1 MIPLYN
7 LPANVQLKAGTKS
20 FNNGHLY
27 FNVSACQHGSKCPL
41 CRKTSFRIHSKYE
54 RMLADLPVSGHQT
67 RFDLIAR
74 RYFCD
79 NSKCRRKIFTERFQF
94 EIKPYRRRLLRSNEL
109 LSRLALELGGNT
121 GSRISRH
128 VGIPV
133 SPSTILRIIKQ
144 YEIQPT
150 PITSG
155 IIGIDDWAFKK
166 GNKYGTVII
175 DLESRKVIDLLP
187 DRESETVSNWLNN
200 HPEVRVI
207 SRDRAG
213 AYARG
218 AQNGAPQAIQV
229 ADRFHLLMNLGEAT
243 KKVFQS
249 KGKELKEAFKIFN
262 DPLKS
267 AASTIDM
274 EKTPDHFPPENKPV
288 PTTTNI
294 KRLYLFDKIKELHQE
309 GRSIKSISKSLKT
322 HRQTVKKYIKAE
334 EYPKY
339 EGKRT
344 SNFDMFQ
351 DYLSQE
357 NNRIKTRREL
367 YQTIIQMGF
376 NGRYTSFCDN
386 LNNLWKGTFP
396 TKNKAI
402 VVPKPI
408 VTWSTS
414 KLSMMLYEN
423 ADQMNSYDKEFLNLL
438 FENHPEIKHME
449 QLIKRFKDLFKY
461 KEDGK
466 LKIWIDDAMDPRS
479 GLKNFATNLLKDFQ
493 AINNAVITPYSNGQ
507 VEGQVNRIKNIKR
520 RMYGRAGFYMLR
532 KMVLLKSG

>member
-1 MIPLYN
+1 MVPLYN
-7 LPANVQLKAGTKS
+7 LPTNVQLKAHTMS

-27 FNVSACQHGSKCPL
+27 YNVSASQRGSKCPL
-41 CRKTSFRIHSKYE
+41 CGKTSFRVHSKYE

-67 RFDLIAR
+67 RFNLIAR

-79 NSKCRRKIFTERFQF
+79 NSKCRRKIFTEQFQF
-94 EIKPYRRRLLRSNEL
+94 EIKPYRRRLLRSNKL
-109 LSRLALELGGNT
+109 LGHLALELGGNT

-133 SPSTILRIIKQ
+133 SPSTLLRIIKQ
-144 YEIQPT
+144 IEIQT
-150 PITSG
+150 VSVTSG

-166 GNKYGTVII
+166 GNKYGTVVI
-175 DLESRKVIDLLP
+175 DLETRKVIDLLP
-187 DRESETVSNWLNN
+187 NREADTLSNWLKD
-200 HPEVRVI
+200 HPEIKVI

-213 AYARG
+213 PYALG
-218 AQNGAPQAIQV
+218 ARNGAPQAIQV

-262 DPLKS
+262 DPLRS
-267 AASTIDM
+267 ESRSIDM
-274 EKTPDHFPPENKPV
+274 EKTSDYFLPENKPV

-294 KRLYLFDKIKELHQE
+294 KRLYLFDKVKELHQK
-309 GRSIKSISKSLKT
+309 GRSIKSISKILKI

-344 SNFDMFQ
+344 SNFDMFR

-367 YQTIIQMGF
+367 YQIVIQFGF
-376 NGRYTSFCDN
+376 NGKYSSFTEN
-386 LNNLWKGTFP
+386 LNKLWEGTFP

-402 VVPKPI
+402 AVPKPI

-414 KLSMMLYEN
+414 KLSMMLYMN
-423 ADQMNSYDKEFLNLL
+423 ADRMNSYDNEFLNLL
-438 FENHPEIKHME
+438 FENYPEIKHMA
-449 QLIKRFKDLFKY
+449 QLVKSFKDLFKN

-466 LKIWIDDAMDPRS
+466 LKIWIDDAMNSKS
-479 GLKNFATNLLKDFQ
+479 GLKNFAANLLKDFQ
-493 AINNAVITPYSNGQ
+493 AINNAVVTTYSNGQ

-520 RMYGRAGFYMLR
+520 KMYGRAGFQMLR

>member
-1 MIPLYN
+1 
-7 LPANVQLKAGTKS
+7 
-20 FNNGHLY
+20 
-27 FNVSACQHGSKCPL
+27 
-41 CRKTSFRIHSKYE
+41 
-54 RMLADLPVSGHQT
+54 MLADLPVSGHQT

-144 YEIQPT
+144 FEIQPT

-187 DRESETVSNWLNN
+187 DRESDTVSNWLNN

-213 AYARG
+213 AYALG

-249 KGKELKEAFKIFN
+249 KGKELKEAFKI
-262 DPLKS
+262 L
-267 AASTIDM
+267 
-274 EKTPDHFPPENKPV
+274 
-288 PTTTNI
+288 
-294 KRLYLFDKIKELHQE
+294 
-309 GRSIKSISKSLKT
+309 
-322 HRQTVKKYIKAE
+322 
-334 EYPKY
+334 
-339 EGKRT
+339 
-344 SNFDMFQ
+344 
-351 DYLSQE
+351 
-357 NNRIKTRREL
+357 
-367 YQTIIQMGF
+367 
-376 NGRYTSFCDN
+376 
-386 LNNLWKGTFP
+386 
-396 TKNKAI
+396 
-402 VVPKPI
+402 
-408 VTWSTS
+408 
-414 KLSMMLYEN
+414 
-423 ADQMNSYDKEFLNLL
+423 
-438 FENHPEIKHME
+438 
-449 QLIKRFKDLFKY
+449 
-461 KEDGK
+461 
-466 LKIWIDDAMDPRS
+466 
-479 GLKNFATNLLKDFQ
+479 
-493 AINNAVITPYSNGQ
+493 
-507 VEGQVNRIKNIKR
+507 
-520 RMYGRAGFYMLR
+520 
-532 KMVLLKSG
+532 

>member
-1 MIPLYN
+1 
-7 LPANVQLKAGTKS
+7 
-20 FNNGHLY
+20 
-27 FNVSACQHGSKCPL
+27 
-41 CRKTSFRIHSKYE
+41 
-54 RMLADLPVSGHQT
+54 
-67 RFDLIAR
+67 
-74 RYFCD
+74 
-79 NSKCRRKIFTERFQF
+79 
-94 EIKPYRRRLLRSNEL
+94 
-109 LSRLALELGGNT
+109 
-121 GSRISRH
+121 
-128 VGIPV
+128 
-133 SPSTILRIIKQ
+133 
-144 YEIQPT
+144 
-150 PITSG
+150 
-155 IIGIDDWAFKK
+155 
-166 GNKYGTVII
+166 
-175 DLESRKVIDLLP
+175 
-187 DRESETVSNWLNN
+187 
-200 HPEVRVI
+200 
-207 SRDRAG
+207 
-213 AYARG
+213 
-218 AQNGAPQAIQV
+218 
-229 ADRFHLLMNLGEAT
+229 
-243 KKVFQS
+243 
-249 KGKELKEAFKIFN
+249 
-262 DPLKS
+262 
-267 AASTIDM
+267 M
-274 EKTPDHFPPENKPV
+274 EKTPDHSSPENKPV

-309 GRSIKSISKSLKT
+309 GRSIKSISKTLKT

-344 SNFDMFQ
+344 SNFDTFQ

-386 LNNLWKGTFP
+386 LNKLWKGTFP

-414 KLSMMLYEN
+414 KLSMMLYKN
-423 ADQMNSYDKEFLNLL
+423 ADQMNSYDNEFLNLL
-438 FENHPEIKHME
+438 YENHPEIKHME
-449 QLIKRFKDLFKY
+449 QLVKRFKDLFKN

-520 RMYGRAGFYMLR
+520 KMYGRAGFHMLR
-532 KMVLLKSG
+532 KMILLKSG

>member
-1 MIPLYN
+1 MIPQYN
-7 LPANVQLKAGTKS
+7 LPTNVQLKADTMS
-20 FNNGHLY
+20 FNDEYLY

-41 CRKTSFRIHSKYE
+41 CRKTSYRIHSKYK
-54 RMLADLPVSGHQT
+54 RTLADLPVSGHQT
-67 RFDLIAR
+67 KFYLIAR

-79 NSKCRRKIFTERFQF
+79 NPKCRRKIFTERFQF

-109 LSRLALELGGNT
+109 LSSLALELGGNT

-133 SPSTILRIIKQ
+133 SSSTILRIIKQ
-144 YEIQPT
+144 IEIQPT

-166 GNKYGTVII
+166 GNKYGTVVI

-187 DRESETVSNWLNN
+187 DREPDTVSNWLND

-213 AYARG
+213 AYALG
-218 AQNGAPQAIQV
+218 AQRGAPQAIQV

-249 KGKELKEAFKIFN
+249 KGKELKEAFKLFN
-262 DPLKS
+262 DPRKF
-267 AASTIDM
+267 AISTIDM
-274 EKTPDHFPPENKPV
+274 EKTPDHCLPEKEPIL
-288 PTTTNI
+288 TTANV
-294 KRLYLFDKIKELHQE
+294 KRLYLFDKVKELQQE
-309 GRSIKSISKSLKT
+309 GIPIRSISKTLKL

-334 EYPKY
+334 EYLKY
-339 EGKRT
+339 EGKRI
-344 SNFDMFQ
+344 SNFDMFR

-367 YQTIIQMGF
+367 YQTVILLGF
-376 NGRYTSFCDN
+376 NGKYTSFCDN
-386 LNNLWKGTFP
+386 LNKLWKGTFP

-402 VVPKPI
+402 AISKPI

-414 KLSMMLYEN
+414 KLSMMLYMDP
-423 ADQMNSYDKEFLNLL
+423 DQMNSYDNEFLNLL
-438 FENHPEIKHME
+438 FENHPEIKHLE
-449 QLIKRFKDLFKY
+449 QLVKGFKDLFKS

-466 LKIWIDDAMDPRS
+466 LKTWIEDAMEPKS

-493 AINNAVITPYSNGQ
+493 AVNNAVITTYSNGQ

-520 RMYGRAGFYMLR
+520 RMYGRADFQMLR